1 MQPYDEATK
10 EARLARMKRRATG
23 LLALASLVF
32 IVARLLEPRYPWLG
46 FLRATA
52 EASMIGGLAD
62 WFAVTALFRHPM
74 GIPIPH
80 TAIIPARKDNVGRS
94 LGGFVQRNFLSRD
107 VVAARLRSLNAAEH
121 LAQWISQPENARKI
135 AKQAAAGL
143 AGAARVLRDEDV
155 QQLIDNILIRRVH
168 DTRVAPLLG
177 KILAIM
183 TAGNRHQEL
192 LDEVIRI
199 TARGVAEHRWLI
211 REKIDAES
219 PWWVPGAVDEKIHQK
234 IVSSLEETLAE
245 VRDDPAHPLR
255 VRFDTALHEFIEK
268 LHNAPEVMERAEALK
283 EDILNAAV
291 VQRFSSS
298 LWTDAKDALFRF
310 ADDPEVVSSGSIER
324 GLNAIGEAVL
334 ADPAL
339 LEKVDHV
346 ITDMALHLVERY
358 RHEVEALIS
367 QTVSSWNPDAT
378 SRRIELAI
386 GRDLQFIRINGTLVG
401 GLAGLF
407 LYSISELLRVY
418 RITH

>member
-1 MQPYDEATK
+1 
-10 EARLARMKRRATG
+10 
-23 LLALASLVF
+23 
-32 IVARLLEPRYPWLG
+32 
-46 FLRATA
+46 
-52 EASMIGGLAD
+52 
-62 WFAVTALFRHPM
+62 
-74 GIPIPH
+74 
-80 TAIIPARKDNVGRS
+80 
-94 LGGFVQRNFLSRD
+94 
-107 VVAARLRSLNAAEH
+107 
-121 LAQWISQPENARKI
+121 
-135 AKQAAAGL
+135 
-143 AGAARVLRDEDV
+143 
-155 QQLIDNILIRRVH
+155 
-168 DTRVAPLLG
+168 
-177 KILAIM
+177 M

-245 VRDDPAHPLR
+245 VRDDAGHPLR

-268 LHNAPEVMERAEALK
+268 LHNSPEVMERAEALK

-298 LWTDAKDALFRF
+298 LWTDAKEALFRF
-310 ADDPEVVSSGSIER
+310 ADDPEAVSSGSIER

-346 ITDMALHLVERY
+346 ITDMALNLVERY

-418 RITH
+418 RITY